1 MSVCVFFS
9 CLGRL
14 FSLYCFVFSKY
25 TQFFF
30 CCFSLLFFFF
40 NQLTVLFQIRIW
52 ARGLFSAMASQL
64 GRWFFFRRRGS
75 RLFRIGDRLNHVPSS
90 HQSLV
95 FCQSIDKQ
103 TDRQT
108 DRQTVQLR
116 YCRVKRWVPCYEASL
131 NCNCDC
137 ALFPHRLLQWCQANL
152 NVNQTGAV
160 GLWLY

>member
-1 MSVCVFFS
+1 MC
-9 CLGRL
+9 
-14 FSLYCFVFSKY
+14 
-25 TQFFF
+25 FFF
-30 CCFSLLFFFF
+30 LFGAVVFVVLFCFLQIHAIFFLLLLSSFFF

-137 ALFPHRLLQWCQANL
+137 ALFPHRLLRWCQANL